1 MTLSKTTAALFGV
14 VYALVGLAGFAVTGF
29 GGTGTLLTFNLS
41 VLDNIIHLV
50 IGVAGLAS
58 YAVGQAAARRFCQAA
73 GIVAG
78 LMALLGV
85 VVSNLL
91 GVLPVGGTD
100 VVLHGVTALVLLY
113 VGFAGSPEIPGG

>member
-50 IGVAGLAS
+50 IGVAGLAA
-58 YAVGQAAARRFCQAA
+58 YALGHAAARRFCQAG

-113 VGFAGSPEIPGG
+113 VGFAGSPETPGG